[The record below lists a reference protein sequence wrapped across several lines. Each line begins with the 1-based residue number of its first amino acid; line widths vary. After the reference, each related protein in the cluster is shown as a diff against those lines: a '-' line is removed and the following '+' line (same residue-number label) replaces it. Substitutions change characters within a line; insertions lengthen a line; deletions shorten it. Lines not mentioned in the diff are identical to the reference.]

1 MAIHPST
8 FHNKRRA
15 EKKFSTKMYKFK
27 EIQTVL
33 QAKDLVDVVL
43 SRTQRK
49 TPTEVHP
56 QFNINRIRAFYMRKV
71 KFAQA
76 TFEEKLNLVLDE
88 FPKIDELHPFYADL
102 CNVLYDRDHYKLAL
116 GQVKTVLGTV
126 ENIAKDYNKLL
137 KFADSLYKCKMLKRA
152 GLGRMCTAI
161 KKLQASLQYLEEI
174 RQHMARLPQIN
185 PSARTLIVTG
195 YPNVGKSSFVNLVTD
210 ANVDVQPYAFTT
222 KSIFV
227 GHLDYKYTRW
237 QVLDTPG
244 ILDHPLEDRNTI
256 EMTAITALAHI
267 PATILFFLDVSETCG
282 YSIEQQVAL
291 FHSIKPLFKNK
302 PLLVILNK
310 TDAKPIDSL
319 MDDQKTLIDSMKI
332 EDNVTFMPTSCL
344 TSIGIDDAK
353 NTACEL
359 LLKQRVE
366 SKIAQ
371 HKDTQIASRIHVT
384 SVTPSASRP
393 PSIPE
398 SVLARRASPLEA
410 ATSRATQKTEQEAK
424 GGAGVFSTDLRREW
438 ILKNPEWSHDA
449 IPEIMDGMN
458 VADWIDA
465 DIEKK
470 LAELEAE
477 EEALMWGDQD
487 DEAEALQYKQVQKTL
502 AAVHSAMEQQ
512 KVENRTRT
520 NLSRKPL
527 VRRKNPVKVADAET
541 NLGLMGVEVES
552 LAHRATKRKRSF
564 SEHAQEPM
572 DLIDSATSK
581 NGNKKTKRADHR
593 VFASEI
599 SSLGASKPEVKM
611 AAEMHKRKRT
621 QRLYK
626 EGHRGEADRFISVA
640 KPRHLFSGKRGIG
653 KTDRR

>member
-1 MAIHPST
+1 
-8 FHNKRRA
+8 
-15 EKKFSTKMYKFK
+15 MYKFK
-27 EIQTVL
+27 EIQSVL

-49 TPTEVHP
+49 TPTEVHT

-71 KFAQA
+71 KYAQA
-76 TFEEKLNLVLDE
+76 TFEEKLNLILNS

-126 ENIAKDYNKLL
+126 ENISKDYIKLL

-161 KKLQASLQYLEEI
+161 KKLQASLLYLEEI

-195 YPNVGKSSFVNLVTD
+195 YPNVGKSSFVNLVTR
-210 ANVDVQPYAFTT
+210 AEVDVQPYAFTT
-222 KSIFV
+222 KSIYV
-227 GHLDYKYTRW
+227 GHLDYKLTRW

-244 ILDHPLEDRNTI
+244 ILDHPLDERNTI

-302 PLLVILNK
+302 PLLVVLNK
-310 TDAKPIDSL
+310 TDAKPVEALSDE
-319 MDDQKTLIDSMKI
+319 QKQLIETMKI
-332 EDNVTFMPTSCL
+332 EDNVTFLQTSCL
-344 TSIGIDDAK
+344 TQVGIDHAK
-353 NTACEL
+353 DTACEL

-366 SKIAQ
+366 SKIVQ
-371 HKDTQIASRIHVT
+371 HKDSQIASRIHITNVVAT
-384 SVTPSASRP
+384 RP
-393 PSIPE
+393 ACIPE
-398 SVLARRASPLEA
+398 SVLKRREIA
-410 ATSRATQKTEQEAK
+410 ATGVEVSARAVTEKTIQDSQ
-424 GGAGVFSTDLRREW
+424 GGAGAYCVNFRKEW
-438 ILKNPEWSHDA
+438 ILKDDDWRYDA

-458 VADWIDA
+458 VADFIDV

-487 DEAEALQYKQVQKTL
+487 DEAEAKQWKEVQKTL
-502 AAVHSAMEQQ
+502 ASVHSVMEQQ
-512 KVENRTRT
+512 KLENRLRR
-520 NLSRKPL
+520 NLSRKAI
-527 VRRKNPVKVADAET
+527 VRRKTKVDIGEAET
-541 NLGLMGVEVES
+541 NLALMGVEVES
-552 LAHRATKRKRSF
+552 LSHRATAGKRKRSGGDDD
-564 SEHAQEPM
+564 EDQEMGETP
-572 DLIDSATSK
+572 AASK
-581 NGNKKTKRADHR
+581 KKRARATHR
-593 VFASEI
+593 VFSSEI
-599 SSLGASKPEVKM
+599 SSLGTLKPEIQA
-611 AAEMHKRKRT
+611 AAEIHKRKKTR
-621 QRLYK
+621 QLAK
-626 EGHRGEADRFISVA
+626 LGKKGEADRFISVA
-640 KPRHLFSGKRGIG
+640 KPKHLFSGKRGIG

>member
-1 MAIHPST
+1 
-8 FHNKRRA
+8 
-15 EKKFSTKMYKFK
+15 MYKFK

-152 GLGRMCTAI
+152 ALGRMCTAI
-161 KKLQASLQYLEEI
+161 KKLQASLRYLEEI

-210 ANVDVQPYAFTT
+210 ADVEVQPYAFTT
-222 KSIFV
+222 KSIYV
-227 GHLDYKYTRW
+227 GHLDYKLTRW

-244 ILDHPLEDRNTI
+244 ILDHPLEERNTI

-267 PATILFFLDVSETCG
+267 HSTILFFLDVSESCG

-310 TDAKPIDSL
+310 TDAKPL
-319 MDDQKTLIDSMKI
+319 EALTADQQAQINTMRI
-332 EDNVTFMPTSCL
+332 EDNVTFLSTSCL
-344 TSIGIDDAK
+344 TSVGIDEAK

-366 SKIAQ
+366 SKVAQ
-371 HKDTQIASRIHVT
+371 NKDVQIASRIHVT
-384 SVTPSASRP
+384 NVTVSASRP
-393 PSIPE
+393 PCIPQG
-398 SVLARRASPLEA
+398 VLERRAAIEA
-410 ATSRATQKTEQEAK
+410 GIELPPKEARKTLKEIQEAD
-424 GGAGVFSTDLRREW
+424 GGAGAFSADMRKEW
-438 ILKNPEWSHDA
+438 IVKNDEWRYDA
-449 IPEIMDGMN
+449 VPEIMDGMN
-458 VADWIDA
+458 VSDWIDP
-465 DIEKK
+465 DIDRK

-487 DEAEALQYKQVQKTL
+487 DEAEAAQYREVQKTL
-502 AAVHSAMEQQ
+502 AQVHSVMEQQ
-512 KVENRTRT
+512 KLENRMRT
-520 NLSRKPL
+520 NLSRKAV
-527 VRRKNPVKVADAET
+527 VRRKNPVNVAEAET
-541 NLGLMGVEVES
+541 NLALMGVEVES
-552 LAHRATKRKRSF
+552 LSHRVKRKREEDPITEAMEVDTPKRRATHRAMASGV
-564 SEHAQEPM
+564 
-572 DLIDSATSK
+572 SASGASNPAVAAAAEIHKRAT
-581 NGNKKTKRADHR
+581 TKRLQK
-593 VFASEI
+593 
-599 SSLGASKPEVKM
+599 LGK
-611 AAEMHKRKRT
+611 
-621 QRLYK
+621 
-626 EGHRGEADRFISVA
+626 RGEGDRFIAVA
-640 KPRHLFSGKRGIG
+640 KPKHLYSGKRGNG

>member
-1 MAIHPST
+1 
-8 FHNKRRA
+8 
-15 EKKFSTKMYKFK
+15 MYKFK

-49 TPTEVHP
+49 TPTEVHV

-71 KFAQA
+71 KYAQA
-76 TFEEKLNLVLDE
+76 TFEEKLNKVLNE

-126 ENIAKDYNKLL
+126 ENISKDYIKLL

-152 GLGRMCTAI
+152 ALGRMCTAI

-195 YPNVGKSSFVNLVTD
+195 YPNVGKSSFVNLVTR
-210 ANVDVQPYAFTT
+210 AEVEVQPYAFTT
-222 KSIFV
+222 KSIYV
-227 GHLDYKYTRW
+227 GHLDYKLTRW

-244 ILDHPLEDRNTI
+244 ILDHPLEERNTI

-310 TDAKPIDSL
+310 TDSRPVEALSEE
-319 MDDQKTLIDSMKI
+319 QKKQIETMKI
-332 EDNVTFMPTSCL
+332 ADNVTFLQTSCL
-344 TSIGIDDAK
+344 TQVGIENARD
-353 NTACEL
+353 TACDL
-359 LLKQRVE
+359 LLQQRVE
-366 SKIAQ
+366 SKIA
-371 HKDTQIASRIHVT
+371 HNKDAQIASRIHITNVVAT
-384 SVTPSASRP
+384 RP
-393 PSIPE
+393 AFIPE
-398 SVLARRASPLEA
+398 SVQRKRLGMEE
-410 ATSRATQKTEQEAK
+410 TSLLVTEKSKQEAQ
-424 GGAGVFSTDLRREW
+424 GGAGVYNTDMRREW
-438 ILKNPEWSHDA
+438 LVKNPEWRYDA
-449 IPEIMDGMN
+449 VPEIMDGMN
-458 VADWIDA
+458 VADFVDVDID
-465 DIEKK
+465 KK

-487 DEAEALQYKQVQKTL
+487 DEAEAKQWKEVQKTL
-502 AAVHSAMEQQ
+502 SQVHSVMEQQ
-512 KVENRTRT
+512 KLENRLRR
-520 NLSRKPL
+520 NLSRKAI
-527 VRRKNPVKVADAET
+527 VRRKTKVNIADAES
-541 NLGLMGVEVES
+541 NLALMGVEVDS
-552 LAHRATKRKRSF
+552 LSHRVKRKRP
-564 SEHAQEPM
+564 SET
-572 DLIDSATSK
+572 DSASVADVEMEST
-581 NGNKKTKRADHR
+581 KKRTRSTHR
-593 VFASEI
+593 VFSSEI
-599 SSLGASKPEVKM
+599 SSLGASSNPHIQA
-611 AAEMHKRKRT
+611 AAEIHKRKKT
-621 QRLYK
+621 KRLAK
-626 EGHRGEADRFISVA
+626 LGKKGEADRFISVA
-640 KPRHLFSGKRGIG
+640 KPKHLFSGKRGIG

>member
-1 MAIHPST
+1 
-8 FHNKRRA
+8 
-15 EKKFSTKMYKFK
+15 MYKFK

-49 TPTEVHP
+49 TPTEVHT

-71 KFAQA
+71 KYAQA
-76 TFEEKLNLVLDE
+76 TFEEKLNHVLQG

-126 ENIAKDYNKLL
+126 ERIAADYNKLL
-137 KFADSLYKCKMLKRA
+137 KFADSLYKCKQLKRA

-161 KKLQASLQYLEEI
+161 RKLQASLQYLEEI

-195 YPNVGKSSFVNLVTD
+195 YPNVGKSSFVNLITK

-222 KSIFV
+222 KSIYV
-227 GHLDYKYTRW
+227 GHLDYKLTRW

-282 YSIEQQVAL
+282 YSIEMQVAL
-291 FHSIKPLFKNK
+291 FHSIKPLFRNK
-302 PLLVILNK
+302 PLLVVLNK
-310 TDAKPIDSL
+310 TDARSVESL
-319 MDDQKTLIDSMKI
+319 SESQRALIESLKI
-332 EDNVTFMPTSCL
+332 EDNVTFLQTSCL
-344 TSIGIDDAK
+344 TAVGIEDAK
-353 NTACEL
+353 NTACDL
-359 LLKQRVE
+359 LLQQRVE
-366 SKIAQ
+366 TKIAQ

-384 SVTPSASRP
+384 NVVATRPAFIPQSVIRKQEEVDVSTPDKIVTTRH
-393 PSIPE
+393 
-398 SVLARRASPLEA
+398 L
-410 ATSRATQKTEQEAK
+410 QEENA
-424 GGAGVFSTDLRREW
+424 GAGAFSVDLRREW
-438 ILKNPEWSHDA
+438 KLRDDSWRYDA
-449 IPEIMDGMN
+449 VPEIMDGMN

-465 DIEKK
+465 DIDQK

-487 DEAEALQYKQVQKTL
+487 DEAEAKQYKEVQKTL
-502 AAVHSAMEQQ
+502 AAVHSVMEQQ
-512 KVENRTRT
+512 KLENRMKT
-520 NLSRKPL
+520 NHARSQL
-527 VRRKNPVKVADAET
+527 VRRKNPVKVKEAEA
-541 NLGLMGVEVES
+541 NLSLMGVDVES
-552 LAHRATKRKRSF
+552 LAHRATV
-564 SEHAQEPM
+564 Q
-572 DLIDSATSK
+572 
-581 NGNKKTKRADHR
+581 
-593 VFASEI
+593 
-599 SSLGASKPEVKM
+599 
-611 AAEMHKRKRT
+611 KRKRT
-621 QRLYK
+621 SEEVSEEQIESMDVDGKTIKKKRTTPTSHRVFSSDISSMGAAHPEIKARAEAHKRLK
-626 EGHRGEADRFISVA
+626 TKRLNQLGKRGEADHFISVA

-653 KTDRR
+653 KNDRR

>member
-1 MAIHPST
+1 
-8 FHNKRRA
+8 
-15 EKKFSTKMYKFK
+15 MYKFK

-76 TFEEKLNLVLDE
+76 TFEEKLNLILDE

-152 GLGRMCTAI
+152 ALGRMCTAI
-161 KKLQASLQYLEEI
+161 KKLQASLRYLEEI

-195 YPNVGKSSFVNLVTD
+195 YPNVGKSSFVKLVTD
-210 ANVDVQPYAFTT
+210 ADVEVQPYAFTT
-222 KSIFV
+222 KSIYV

-244 ILDHPLEDRNTI
+244 ILDHPLEERNTI

-267 PATILFFLDVSETCG
+267 HSTILFFLDVSETCG

-310 TDAKPIDSL
+310 TDAKPLEALNDA
-319 MDDQKTLIDSMKI
+319 QKAQIETMRI
-332 EDNVTFMPTSCL
+332 EDNVTFLSTSCL
-344 TSIGIDDAK
+344 TAIGIDEAK
-353 NTACEL
+353 NMACEL

-366 SKIAQ
+366 SKVAQ
-371 HKDTQIASRIHVT
+371 NKDTQIASRIHVT
-384 SVTPSASRP
+384 SVVPSGTRP
-393 PSIPE
+393 PCIPQ
-398 SVLARRASPLEA
+398 SVLERRAAVEA
-410 ATSRATQKTEQEAK
+410 GIEVPPKEARPTLKTIQEAN
-424 GGAGVFSTDLRREW
+424 GGAGAFSADLRKEW
-438 ILKNPEWSHDA
+438 LVRNDDWRYDA
-449 IPEIMDGMN
+449 VPEIMDGMN
-458 VADWIDA
+458 VADWIDP
-465 DIEKK
+465 DIDRK

-487 DEAEALQYKQVQKTL
+487 DEAEAAQYKAVQKTL
-502 AAVHSAMEQQ
+502 AQVHSVMEQQ
-512 KVENRTRT
+512 KLENRMRT
-520 NLSRKPL
+520 NLSRKAV
-527 VRRKNPVKVADAET
+527 VRRKNPVRVADAES
-541 NLGLMGVEVES
+541 NLALMGVDVES
-552 LAHRATKRKRSF
+552 LGHRASVSKRKR
-564 SEHAQEPM
+564 EEDGEDM
-572 DLIDSATSK
+572 EIDTPKRRAT
-581 NGNKKTKRADHR
+581 HR
-593 VFASEI
+593 VFASDV
-599 SSLGASKPEVKM
+599 SKAGASNPQVAA
-611 AAEMHKRKRT
+611 AAEIHKRKT
-621 QRLYK
+621 TKKLAVLGK
-626 EGHRGEADRFISVA
+626 RGEADRFVSVA
-640 KPRHLFSGKRGIG
+640 KPKHLFSGKRGIG

>member
-1 MAIHPST
+1 
-8 FHNKRRA
+8 
-15 EKKFSTKMYKFK
+15 MYKFK

-222 KSIFV
+222 KSIYV
-227 GHLDYKYTRW
+227 GHLDYKLTRW

-302 PLLVILNK
+302 PLLVVLNK
-310 TDAKPIDSL
+310 TDAKPL
-319 MDDQKTLIDSMKI
+319 EALNEEQRKLVETLRI
-332 EDNVTFMPTSCL
+332 EDNVSFLSTSCL
-344 TSIGIDDAK
+344 TSVGIEEAK

-359 LLKQRVE
+359 LLRQRVE

-371 HKDTQIASRIHVT
+371 HKDAQIASRIHVT
-384 SVTPSASRP
+384 SVKVSAARP
-393 PSIPE
+393 PCIPE
-398 SVLARRASPLEA
+398 GVLAKQA
-410 ATSRATQKTEQEAK
+410 AIAAGAELPKRETQHTVQERE
-424 GGAGVFSTDLRREW
+424 GGAGAFSTDLRREW
-438 ILKNPEWSHDA
+438 MVRNDDWRYDA
-449 IPEIMDGMN
+449 VPEIMDGMN
-458 VADWIDA
+458 VADWVDA
-465 DIEKK
+465 DIDRK

-477 EEALMWGDQD
+477 EEALLWGDQD
-487 DEAEALQYKQVQKTL
+487 DEAEAKQYKEVQKTL
-502 AAVHSAMEQQ
+502 AQVHSVMEQQ
-512 KVENRTRT
+512 KLENRLRT
-520 NLSRKPL
+520 NLSRKAV
-527 VRRKNPVKVADAET
+527 VRRKNPVNVTEAET
-541 NLGLMGVEVES
+541 NLALMGVEVDS
-552 LAHRATKRKRSF
+552 LAHRVKAKRKRQD
-564 SEHAQEPM
+564 EDEDMAEAAVETPVKKAKKQR
-572 DLIDSATSK
+572 AT
-581 NGNKKTKRADHR
+581 HR

-599 SSLGASKPEVKM
+599 SAAGASKPSVRA
-611 AAEMHKRKRT
+611 AAELHKRKTTR
-621 QRLYK
+621 RLAR
-626 EGHRGEADRFISVA
+626 EGKRGEGDRFISVA
-640 KPRHLFSGKRGIG
+640 KPKHLFSGKRGNG
-653 KTDRR
+653 STDWR

>member
-1 MAIHPST
+1 
-8 FHNKRRA
+8 
-15 EKKFSTKMYKFK
+15 MYKFK

-71 KFAQA
+71 KYAQA
-76 TFEEKLNLVLDE
+76 TFEEKLNLVLNE

-152 GLGRMCTAI
+152 ALGRMCTAI

-195 YPNVGKSSFVNLVTD
+195 YPNVGKSSFVNLVTA
-210 ANVDVQPYAFTT
+210 ANVEVQPYAFTT

-227 GHLDYKYTRW
+227 GHLDYKLTRW

-291 FHSIKPLFKNK
+291 FHSIKPLFRNK

-310 TDAKPIDSL
+310 TDAKPVESL
-319 MDDQKTLIDSMKI
+319 SSEHKKLIETMKI
-332 EDNVTFMPTSCL
+332 EENVSFLSTSCL
-344 TSIGIDDAK
+344 TSIGIDEAK

-359 LLKQRVE
+359 LLQQRVE

-384 SVTPSASRP
+384 NVAVSAARP
-393 PSIPE
+393 PCIPQ
-398 SVLARRASPLEA
+398 SVIQKRAAIEA
-410 ATSRATQKTEQEAK
+410 GIEVPKRETERTLQEKQA
-424 GGAGVFSTDLRREW
+424 GAGAYNVDFR
-438 ILKNPEWSHDA
+438 KEWSLKDTEWKYDA

-458 VADWIDA
+458 VADWIDP
-465 DIEKK
+465 DIDRK

-477 EEALMWGDQD
+477 EEALMWGDKD
-487 DEAEALQYKQVQKTL
+487 DEAEAKQYKEVQKTL

-512 KVENRTRT
+512 KLENRMRT
-520 NLSRKPL
+520 NLSRKAI
-527 VRRKNPVKVADAET
+527 VRRKNPVKVSDAET
-541 NLGLMGVEVES
+541 NLALMGVEVES
-552 LAHRATKRKRSF
+552 LSHRATVKRKRSA
-564 SEHAQEPM
+564 EDE
-572 DLIDSATSK
+572 IDVEMQDNNEITTPS
-581 NGNKKTKRADHR
+581 NKKRSRSTHR
-593 VFASEI
+593 VFSSEI
-599 SSLGASKPEVKM
+599 SSLGASKPEVQL
-611 AAEMHKRKRT
+611 AAEVHKRKKT
-621 QRLYK
+621 QKLAKDGR
-626 EGHRGEADRFISVA
+626 RGEADRFISVA
-640 KPRHLFSGKRGIG
+640 KPKHLFSGKRGIG
-653 KTDRR
+653 KHDRR

>member
-1 MAIHPST
+1 
-8 FHNKRRA
+8 
-15 EKKFSTKMYKFK
+15 MYKFK

-195 YPNVGKSSFVNLVTD
+195 YPNVGKSSFVNLVTE

-310 TDAKPIDSL
+310 TDARPIEALEDG
-319 MDDQKTLIDSMKI
+319 QKHLIESMKI
-332 EDNVTFMPTSCL
+332 EDNVTFLPTSCL
-344 TSIGIDDAK
+344 TTIGIDEAK

-371 HKDTQIASRIHVT
+371 HKDSQIASRIHVT
-384 SVTPSASRP
+384 SVIVSASRP
-393 PSIPE
+393 PCIPE
-398 SVLARRASPLEA
+398 SVKIQ
-410 ATSRATQKTEQEAK
+410 QKKESEIPNQKAVQEAH
-424 GGAGVFSTDLRREW
+424 GGAGAYSTDLRREW
-438 ILKNPEWSHDA
+438 LLGNEEWRHDA

-512 KVENRTRT
+512 KAENRTRT
-520 NLSRKPL
+520 NMSRKPL
-527 VRRKNPVKVADAET
+527 VRRKNPVKVSEAET
-541 NLGLMGVEVES
+541 NLALMGVEVES
-552 LAHRATKRKRSF
+552 LAHRAAISKRKRGA
-564 SEHAQEPM
+564 EEEGEDVQMRE
-572 DLIDSATSK
+572 
-581 NGNKKTKRADHR
+581 GGKKKQRSTHR
-593 VFASEI
+593 VFSSEI
-599 SSLGASKPEVKM
+599 SSMGASKPEIKL

-621 QRLYK
+621 KQLYK

>member
-1 MAIHPST
+1 
-8 FHNKRRA
+8 
-15 EKKFSTKMYKFK
+15 MYKFK

-152 GLGRMCTAI
+152 ALGRMCTAI
-161 KKLQASLQYLEEI
+161 KKLQASLRYLEEI

-210 ANVDVQPYAFTT
+210 ADVEVQPYAFTT
-222 KSIFV
+222 KSIYV

-267 PATILFFLDVSETCG
+267 QATILFFLDVSETCG

-302 PLLVILNK
+302 PLLVVLNK
-310 TDAKPIDSL
+310 TDAKPLEALSAEQKAHIDT
-319 MDDQKTLIDSMKI
+319 MRI
-332 EDNVTFMPTSCL
+332 EENVTFLSTSCL
-344 TSIGIDDAK
+344 TSIGIDEAK

-366 SKIAQ
+366 SKVAQ
-371 HKDTQIASRIHVT
+371 NKDVQIASRIHVT
-384 SVTPSASRP
+384 SVKVSGSRP
-393 PSIPE
+393 PCIPQ
-398 SVLARRASPLEA
+398 SVVERRAAIEA
-410 ATSRATQKTEQEAK
+410 GIELPPRETLKTIQEAK
-424 GGAGVFSTDLRREW
+424 GGAGAFSADLRKEW
-438 ILKNPEWSHDA
+438 LVRNDEWRYDA
-449 IPEIMDGMN
+449 VPEIMDGMN
-458 VADWIDA
+458 VADWIDP
-465 DIEKK
+465 DIDRK

-487 DEAEALQYKQVQKTL
+487 DEVEAAQYREIQKTL
-502 AAVHSAMEQQ
+502 AQVHSVMEQQ
-512 KVENRTRT
+512 KLENRMRT
-520 NLSRKPL
+520 NISRKAI
-527 VRRKNPVKVADAET
+527 VRRKNPVKVSEAET
-541 NLGLMGVEVES
+541 NLALMGVEVES
-552 LAHRATKRKRSF
+552 LSHRAKRKR
-564 SEHAQEPM
+564 EEDTDPM
-572 DLIDSATSK
+572 EVDTPKRRATHRAMASGVSAT
-581 NGNKKTKRADHR
+581 
-593 VFASEI
+593 
-599 SSLGASKPEVKM
+599 GASNPTVAA
-611 AAEMHKRKRT
+611 AAEIHKRKTTR
-621 QRLYK
+621 RLAK
-626 EGHRGEADRFISVA
+626 LGKRGEGDRFISVA
-640 KPRHLFSGKRGIG
+640 KPKHLYSGKRGNG

>member
-1 MAIHPST
+1 
-8 FHNKRRA
+8 
-15 EKKFSTKMYKFK
+15 MYKFK

-76 TFEEKLNLVLDE
+76 TFEEKLNLVLNE

-161 KKLQASLQYLEEI
+161 KKLQASLLYLEEI

-267 PATILFFLDVSETCG
+267 PATILFFLDVSESCG

-291 FHSIKPLFKNK
+291 FHSIKPLFKGK
-302 PLLVILNK
+302 PLLVVLNK
-310 TDAKPIDSL
+310 TDVRPIESL
-319 MDDQKTLIDSMKI
+319 TTEQQGSLNSMKLD
-332 EDNVTFMPTSCL
+332 ESVSFLPTSCL
-344 TSIGIDDAK
+344 TAVGIDEAK
-353 NTACEL
+353 NLACDL
-359 LLKQRVE
+359 LLRQRVE

-371 HKDTQIASRIHVT
+371 HKDTHIASRIHVT
-384 SVTPSASRP
+384 KVSVSAARP
-393 PSIPE
+393 PFIPD
-398 SVLARRASPLEA
+398 SVISKRAAVAAGMEEARDSEKSL
-410 ATSRATQKTEQEAK
+410 QEK
-424 GGAGVFSTDLRREW
+424 QGGAGAYNVDFRKEW
-438 ILKNPEWSHDA
+438 NLKKAEWQYDA
-449 IPEIMDGMN
+449 VPEIMDGMN

-465 DIEKK
+465 DIDRK

-487 DEAEALQYKQVQKTL
+487 DEAETKQYKEVQKTL
-502 AAVHSAMEQQ
+502 AAVHSVVEQQ
-512 KVENRTRT
+512 KLENRIRR
-520 NLSRKPL
+520 NLSRKAI
-527 VRRKNPVKVADAET
+527 VRRKNKVDVADAES
-541 NLGLMGVEVES
+541 NLALMGVEVDS
-552 LAHRATKRKRSF
+552 LAHRATKRKRA
-564 SEHAQEPM
+564 HTM
-572 DLIDSATSK
+572 DDSDMLDMSQVAP
-581 NGNKKTKRADHR
+581 KKTKRSTHR
-593 VFASEI
+593 VAGSDRRAA
-599 SSLGASKPEVKM
+599 GASKPTVQ
-611 AAEMHKRKRT
+611 AGAELHKRLKTKQLNR
-621 QRLYK
+621 
-626 EGHRGEADRFISVA
+626 EGHKGEADRFISIA
-640 KPRHLFSGKRGIG
+640 KPKHLFSGKRGIG

>member
-1 MAIHPST
+1 
-8 FHNKRRA
+8 
-15 EKKFSTKMYKFK
+15 MYKFK

-76 TFEEKLNLVLDE
+76 TFEEKLNTVLDE

-126 ENIAKDYNKLL
+126 ENISKDYIKLL

-152 GLGRMCTAI
+152 ALGRMCTAL
-161 KKLQASLQYLEEI
+161 KKLQASLRYLEEI

-195 YPNVGKSSFVNLVTD
+195 YPNVGKSSFVKLVTD
-210 ANVDVQPYAFTT
+210 ADVDVQPYAFTT
-222 KSIFV
+222 KSIYV

-267 PATILFFLDVSETCG
+267 HAAILFFLDVSETCG

-310 TDAKPIDSL
+310 TDAKPLDALTPEQRSHIE
-319 MDDQKTLIDSMKI
+319 TLKI
-332 EDNVTFMPTSCL
+332 EENVSFLSTSCL
-344 TSIGIDDAK
+344 TSIGIDEAR

-371 HKDTQIASRIHVT
+371 HKDSQIASRIHVT
-384 SVTPSASRP
+384 KVNPSGSRP
-393 PSIPE
+393 PFIPQ
-398 SVLARRASPLEA
+398 SVVQKREA
-410 ATSRATQKTEQEAK
+410 IEAGIELPIRPTLK
-424 GGAGVFSTDLRREW
+424 NLQDAQGGAGAFSADHRKEW
-438 ILKNPEWSHDA
+438 MVANEEWRYDA
-449 IPEIMDGMN
+449 VPEIMDGMN
-458 VADWIDA
+458 VADWIDP
-465 DIEKK
+465 DIDRK

-487 DEAEALQYKQVQKTL
+487 DEAEAAQYKQVQKTL
-502 AAVHSAMEQQ
+502 AQVHSVMEQQ
-512 KVENRTRT
+512 KLENRMRT
-520 NLSRKPL
+520 NISRKAV
-527 VRRKNPVKVADAET
+527 VRRKNPVNVTDAET
-541 NLGLMGVEVES
+541 NLALMGVEVES
-552 LAHRATKRKRSF
+552 LSHRATKRKRSA
-564 SEHAQEPM
+564 EEETYGEDGTAMEVDTP
-572 DLIDSATSK
+572 
-581 NGNKKTKRADHR
+581 KRQRSTHR
-593 VFASEI
+593 VHA
-599 SSLGASKPEVKM
+599 SSLSASGINNPDVAA
-611 AAEMHKRKRT
+611 AAEIHKRKTTRML
-621 QRLYK
+621 QKLGK
-626 EGHRGEADRFISVA
+626 KGEGDHHIPVA
-640 KPRHLFSGKRGIG
+640 KPKHLYSGKRGNG
-653 KTDRR
+653 KLDRR

>member
-1 MAIHPST
+1 
-8 FHNKRRA
+8 
-15 EKKFSTKMYKFK
+15 MYKFK

-56 QFNINRIRAFYMRKV
+56 QFNINRIRSFYMRKV
-71 KFAQA
+71 KYAQA

-152 GLGRMCTAI
+152 ALGRMCTAI
-161 KKLQASLQYLEEI
+161 KKLQASLMYLEEI

-291 FHSIKPLFKNK
+291 FHSIKPLFRSK

-310 TDAKPIDSL
+310 ADARTVESL
-319 MDDQKTLIDSMKI
+319 CEEQRTLIDSMKI
-332 EDNVTFMPTSCL
+332 ENNVTFMPASCL
-344 TSIGIDDAK
+344 TSVGIDDAK
-353 NTACEL
+353 NMACEL

-371 HKDTQIASRIHVT
+371 HKDVQIASRIHVT
-384 SVTPSASRP
+384 NVSVSASRP
-393 PSIPE
+393 PCIPQ
-398 SVLARRASPLEA
+398 SVAQKRAAIA
-410 ATSRATQKTEQEAK
+410 AGTELPKRVTEKTLQDAQ
-424 GGAGVFSTDLRREW
+424 GGAGAYCVDFRKEW
-438 ILKNPEWSHDA
+438 VLSDADWKYDA

-465 DIEKK
+465 DIDRK

-487 DEAEALQYKQVQKTL
+487 DEAEAKQYREVQKTL
-502 AAVHSAMEQQ
+502 SAVHSAMEQQ
-512 KVENRTRT
+512 KIENRMRT
-520 NLSRKPL
+520 NISRKAI
-527 VRRKNPVKVADAET
+527 VRRKNPVKVGDAET
-541 NLGLMGVEVES
+541 NLALMGVEVDS
-552 LAHRATKRKRSF
+552 LAHRATVKRKRAASG
-564 SEHAQEPM
+564 M
-572 DLIDSATSK
+572 DDDVDVEMKGQTVAR
-581 NGNKKTKRADHR
+581 KTKKSRSTHR
-593 VFASEI
+593 VFSSEI
-599 SSLGASKPEVKM
+599 SSMGTAKPDVRA
-611 AAEMHKRKRT
+611 AAEVHKRRATKQLFKGGRSG
-621 QRLYK
+621 
-626 EGHRGEADRFISVA
+626 EGDRFISVA
-640 KPRHLFSGKRGIG
+640 KPKHLFSGKRGIG
-653 KTDRR
+653 SNDRR